1 MRCPGSAS
9 GGDGGFDLDFDLD
22 LDDGWLVAIPIIAAL
37 AMAIVVIGV
46 VWTAPAL
53 FAELLLDALVAAGV
67 YRGLRRSDV
76 HLWMGSAVHHTRWA
90 AAVVIVIA
98 VVAGYLIQH
107 VAPDTVS
114 IGDLWR

>member
-1 MRCPGSAS
+1 MCRLRCSAY
-9 GGDGGFDLDFDLD
+9 GCGFGLDFDLD

-37 AMAIVVIGV
+37 AMGIVVIGV

-67 YRGLRRSDV
+67 YHGLRRSDV
-76 HLWMGSAVHHTRWA
+76 HSWLESAVRRTRWA
-90 AAVVIVIA
+90 AAAMIVIA
-98 VVAGYLIQH
+98 IAAGSLIQH
-107 VAPDTVS
+107 FAPDAVS